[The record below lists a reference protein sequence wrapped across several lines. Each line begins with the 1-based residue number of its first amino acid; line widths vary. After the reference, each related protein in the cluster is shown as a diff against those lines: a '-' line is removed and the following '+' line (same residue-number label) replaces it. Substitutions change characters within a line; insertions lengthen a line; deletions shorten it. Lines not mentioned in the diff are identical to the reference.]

1 MGPPYKLRFC
11 VVKRMALFGLRERER
26 EKGDTKTFHMVERV
40 GWRRKGMAC
49 VLSEKYVK
57 KNKNKTK
64 PFFSAFAR
72 D

>member
-11 VVKRMALFGLRERER
+11 VVKRMALFGLREREGR
-26 EKGDTKTFHMVERV
+26 HKTLHMVERV
-40 GWRRKGMAC
+40 RWRRKGMTC